1 MEESK
6 MIKGKFREFR
16 PHKVLNEGWRYFKIQ
31 GSDKIIA
38 TRINVVK
45 AFQTVEESGQ
55 PIIGPN
61 KLPAYEWELKNEIKT
76 LTITEHEE
84 IKKSG
89 WDDQID
95 FS

>member
-1 MEESK
+1 
-6 MIKGKFREFR
+6 MIKDKFRQFR

-45 AFQTVEESGQ
+45 AFQTVEEDGQ
-55 PIIGPN
+55 PFIGKN
-61 KLPAYEWELKNEIKT
+61 KLPAYEWELNNEIKT
-76 LTITEHEE
+76 LTIEEYEE

-89 WDDQID
+89 WDD
-95 FS
+95 